1 MMIWFTKKLKEQ
13 REYKKRCETRRVLNS
28 QMLVE
33 MADSLAEL
41 NRNITENTEL
51 LQPMVEN
58 LSKYLQ
64 VQLAASEQS
73 LKDYNDFKPTEDDL
87 RF

>member
-13 REYKKRCETRRVLNS
+13 REYKKKCETRREANAIILGVIAS
-28 QMLVE
+28 
-33 MADSLAEL
+33 SLDDL

-51 LQPMVEN
+51 LHPMVEN

>member
-1 MMIWFTKKLKEQ
+1 MMIWLTKKLKEQ
-13 REYKKRCETRRVLNS
+13 REYKKRCETRRESNAILLGTIAS
-28 QMLVE
+28 
-33 MADSLAEL
+33 SLIDL

-51 LQPMVEN
+51 LHPMVEN

-73 LKDYNDFKPTEDDL
+73 LKDYNNFKPTEDDKI
-87 RF
+87 F

>member
-1 MMIWFTKKLKEQ
+1 MMIWFTKKLNEQ

>member
-1 MMIWFTKKLKEQ
+1 MIWLTKKLKER
-13 REYKKRCETRRVLNS
+13 REEKARCEARRVLNS

-64 VQLAASEQS
+64 VQLAATEQS
-73 LKDYNDFKPTEDDL
+73 LKDYKDFKPTEDDL
-87 RF
+87 KF

>member
-28 QMLVE
+28 QMLAE

-41 NRNITENTEL
+41 NNNITENTEL

>member
-41 NRNITENTEL
+41 NNNITENTEL